1 MRTPDGKECKYF
13 YGNYYRGA
21 FHEECR
27 LLEGSPDAAQ
37 WQSSLCSTCP
47 VPGILLANA
56 CPTMELRAEI
66 KPRFLVFGK
75 EVKISAWCSKSK
87 QNVKE
92 PEIGCGQC
100 HPVPEIF
107 LGTDEE

>member
-1 MRTPDGKECKYF
+1 MRTPDGLECQYF

-27 LLEGSPDAAQ
+27 LLEGKADEEK
-37 WQSSLCSTCP
+37 WDSSLCITCP
-47 VPGILLANA
+47 VPGILRANS
-56 CPTMELRAEI
+56 CPTMELLAEI

-75 EVKISAWCSKSK
+75 EMQISAWCTKSK
-87 QNVKE
+87 QAVKE

-100 HPVPEIF
+100 HPIPEVF
-107 LGTDEE
+107 LSMDEE